1 MNAISQALR
10 QEHVQDNV
18 RVTTIEPG
26 VVATEL
32 AEHISEENAKSR
44 IDCMIDRFDP
54 LQKEGIASAIAY
66 AVTQPDRVNV
76 DELLIKPA
84 KQT

>member
-1 MNAISQALR
+1 
-10 QEHVQDNV
+10 
-18 RVTTIEPG
+18 
-26 VVATEL
+26 
-32 AEHISEENAKSR
+32 
-44 IDCMIDRFDP
+44 MIDRFDP